1 MSEVVGGEVVPA
13 GLIRLCATATVA
25 ADYASIPFLAGSW
38 RRQMKTDSGK
48 KSNECEVVPAGG

>member
-1 MSEVVGGEVVPA
+1 MSEGVGGEVVPA

-25 ADYASIPFLAGSW
+25 ADNASIPFWAGSL

-48 KSNECEVVPAGG
+48 SQTNVR